1 MSRAKKA
8 CWRSADRFDSVG
20 CKMVPNN
27 EWPQA
32 PLDVPIFGLKE
43 LEVSEY
49 ATYSRHSPIH
59 R

>member
-1 MSRAKKA
+1 MGVVWEGADTT
-8 CWRSADRFDSVG
+8 CWVGSVG

-49 ATYSRHSPIH
+49 VSLAHLV
-59 R
+59 